1 METLTPKQRE
11 LRERESR
18 ILELARPMIAGGGM
32 AALSMEAIASEL
44 KLARGTV
51 YNHFPNKEEII
62 LALAIQ
68 AVEQRLAIFNEAVTM
83 RGTPRERVAA
93 IGIGCEIFA
102 DHFPELFR
110 VEYIIRHDLVWEK
123 TSPRR
128 QSLLRSCE
136 GRCMHTVAGVVRDAI
151 ANGDL
156 HLKTNSQI
164 EDIVF
169 GLWSLV
175 YGSLLLE
182 MTSPSLADIGI
193 VDSRRA
199 IRRNCNALLDGL
211 GWQPLYCPDAYAKW
225 AAHVSQTLVARF
237 VSLEST

>member
-68 AVEQRLAIFNEAVTM
+68 AVEQRLAIFNEAVMM

-128 QSLLRSCE
+128 QALLRSCE

-156 HLKTNSQI
+156 QLKTNSQI

-211 GWQPLYCPDAYAKW
+211 GWQPLYCPNAYTKW

>member
-1 METLTPKQRE
+1 
-11 LRERESR
+11 
-18 ILELARPMIAGGGM
+18 
-32 AALSMEAIASEL
+32 
-44 KLARGTV
+44 
-51 YNHFPNKEEII
+51 
-62 LALAIQ
+62 
-68 AVEQRLAIFNEAVTM
+68 
-83 RGTPRERVAA
+83 
-93 IGIGCEIFA
+93 
-102 DHFPELFR
+102 
-110 VEYIIRHDLVWEK
+110 
-123 TSPRR
+123 
-128 QSLLRSCE
+128 
-136 GRCMHTVAGVVRDAI
+136 MHTVAGVVRDAI

-156 HLKTNSQI
+156 QFTAHGPAKVSARRSQLETASQHDVSSQI

-225 AAHVSQTLVARF
+225 AAHVSQTLVTRF
-237 VSLEST
+237 VTLESP